1 MARDRQQ
8 VEQLAREYTEA
19 WCSRDPRRVAAHYAM
34 GGTIAING
42 GEPAPIAG
50 VAESFVEALSFRN
63 TGPGEY
69 LRDP

>member
-1 MARDRQQ
+1 MVQ
-8 VEQLAREYTEA
+8 
-19 WCSRDPRRVAAHYAM
+19 SRRVAAHYAM

-50 VAESFVEALSFRN
+50 VAESFVEAFPVRN

-69 LRDP
+69 VRDP